1 MLSLNNENMCTTF
14 EFFFKKRFLYFMFCV
29 VKTKKINRNIFM
41 SRMYVYVQDTVQT
54 LIKRLLSNSFM
65 IFLPVSYC

>member
-14 EFFFKKRFLYFMFCV
+14 EIFLKAILFFMFCV

-41 SRMYVYVQDTVQT
+41 SRMYLYVQDTVQT
-54 LIKRLLSNSFM
+54 LIKRLLSNNFM

>member
-14 EFFFKKRFLYFMFCV
+14 EIYLKAIFILHVLCRQDF
-29 VKTKKINRNIFM
+29 KKINRNIFM
-41 SRMYVYVQDTVQT
+41 SRMYLYVQDTVQT
-54 LIKRLLSNSFM
+54 LIKRLLSNNFM